1 MSEETVELARRAFQA
16 FNDRDFDA
24 VLEGL
29 HEDVEAFPRLAAVEG
44 GYRGHDGIRRWWA
57 QLLDAFPDFHVEIL
71 EVRDLGEFMVLAL
84 RLRGRGAESS
94 TPIDAAVWHVN
105 QFRDGKV
112 ITWRVFTSES
122 EALEA
127 AAPRE

>member
-16 FNDRDFDA
+16 FNDRDLDA
-24 VLEGL
+24 VLATL
-29 HEDVEAFPRLAAVEG
+29 HDDVEAFPRLAAVEG
-44 GYRGHDGIRRWWA
+44 GYRGHDGVRRWWA

-71 EVRDLGEFMVLAL
+71 DVRDLGEFMVLAL
-84 RLRGRGAESS
+84 RVLGRGAESD
-94 TPIDAAVWHVN
+94 TPVDAAVWHVN

-112 ITWRVFTSES
+112 IRWRVYTSEG

-127 AAPRE
+127 VGPRE